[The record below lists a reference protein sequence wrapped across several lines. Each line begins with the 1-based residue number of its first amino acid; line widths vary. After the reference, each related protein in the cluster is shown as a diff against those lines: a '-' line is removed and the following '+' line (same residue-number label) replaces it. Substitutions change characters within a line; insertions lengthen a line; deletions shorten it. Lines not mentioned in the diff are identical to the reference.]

1 MAAQTGRTAGNGE
14 PGGPWESRL
23 ARAHPEQ
30 FGLGD
35 HRRVAIT
42 SGGTIQLGSTGSD
55 GIQGLQALTVT
66 SAATARPGAILQLTP
81 TADGQH
87 LLVPSNQVVV
97 QTSSGDVQT
106 YQIRPSPGTNSVP
119 QTNRAGE
126 ATLKREIRLMKN
138 R

>member
-1 MAAQTGRTAGNGE
+1 MCRLRWVGRGKLSHSVSPAAYALL
-14 PGGPWESRL
+14 PLSSPS
-23 ARAHPEQ
+23 
-30 FGLGD
+30 
-35 HRRVAIT
+35 VAIT

-138 R
+138 